1 MTSKSKDVGRDIA
14 KLALADARY
23 DTDTLE
29 EVLAYV
35 WDQLCWRKTDADLIE
50 LRDTLHLD
58 GCATVS
64 VTGDA
69 FEALVALR
77 DLWPDEFASAIVSE
91 CLIERADKNAAK
103 FSRPVPSLQAQASHG
118 EDASA

>member
-1 MTSKSKDVGRDIA
+1 MSEKSKDVGRDIA
-14 KLALADARY
+14 KLALADARF

-35 WDQLCWRKTDADLIE
+35 WDQLQWRKTDAELIA

-58 GCATVS
+58 GCSTVS

-69 FEALVALR
+69 FDALMALR
-77 DLWPDEFASAIVSE
+77 DLWSGETASAIVSE
-91 CLIERADKNAAK
+91 CLIDRADRNAAK
-103 FSRPVPSLQAQASHG
+103 FSRRANA
-118 EDASA
+118 EFAA

>member
-1 MTSKSKDVGRDIA
+1 MSEKSKDVGRDIA
-14 KLALADARY
+14 RMALADARY

-35 WDQLCWRKTDADLIE
+35 WDQLCWRKTDADLIA
-50 LRDTLHLD
+50 LRNTLHLD
-58 GCATVS
+58 GCTTVS

-69 FEALVALR
+69 FDALAALR
-77 DLWPDEFASAIVSE
+77 DLWPDSTASAIVSE

-103 FSRPVPSLQAQASHG
+103 FSRPAHEVRFVAEA
-118 EDASA
+118 

>member
-1 MTSKSKDVGRDIA
+1 MERPVTTKSKDIGRDIA

-29 EVLAYV
+29 EVLVYV
-35 WDQLCWRKTDADLIE
+35 WDQLCWRKTDADLIA

-58 GCATVS
+58 GCSTVS

-69 FEALVALR
+69 LDALMALR
-77 DLWPDEFASAIVSE
+77 DLWPDNTASAIVSE
-91 CLIERADKNAAK
+91 CLIDRADKNAAK
-103 FSRPVPSLQAQASHG
+103 FSRPV
-118 EDASA
+118 DAEFAA